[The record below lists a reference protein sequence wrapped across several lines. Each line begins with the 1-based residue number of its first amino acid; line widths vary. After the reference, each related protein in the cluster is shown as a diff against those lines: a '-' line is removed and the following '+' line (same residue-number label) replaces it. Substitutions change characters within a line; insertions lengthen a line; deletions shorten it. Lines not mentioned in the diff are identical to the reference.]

1 METNKIEILE
11 VEESEDESKVM
22 KLSETYWKDYLKDNH
37 FNKDVDKMCELCVEE
52 QIKKHGSQ
60 VIPCTGVNRAKN
72 KLGEQL
78 YLQLIET
85 LTEEEK
91 RELDAIYD
99 PYVYMDTFLDVGKE
113 KKLEDRWYQKIIS
126 RMQCSV

>member
-1 METNKIEILE
+1 MDNKIEILE
-11 VEESEDESKVM
+11 IENSEDESKVM
-22 KLSETYWKDYLKDNH
+22 KLSETYWKDYLRDNN
-37 FNKDVDKMCELCVEE
+37 FNKDVDKMCEICVEE
-52 QIKKHGSQ
+52 QIKKHGAQ

-72 KLGEQL
+72 KLGEKL
-78 YLQLIET
+78 YNSLIET

-99 PYVYMDTFLDVGKE
+99 PYVYMDTFLDIGKE

-126 RMQCSV
+126 RMFSTI